1 MLPTNL
7 HRDLQFSRLRAG
19 IHLLF
24 PSCNARGPAPP
35 AGGEEV
41 RTGPPNHTRVKLC
54 YATSIRGGR
63 LRSWPPRVESAV
75 TCKTGGDV
83 VVCRR
88 TSGIAWSGCARVAMF
103 AAWMALG
110 PMWVMGQVDQPM
122 RMDIRAGRMIA
133 GQVRT
138 TDNKPLPLDITVRLE
153 EAEGQP
159 SDQQFVGSNG
169 KFEFH
174 DLTGSTYRLTV
185 TAKGFQTVTQDIDM
199 TYGVTQRPM
208 VYLVPIITRTP
219 PPPADTATDLAAP
232 KQARREFEK
241 GARELDGGNLAEAR
255 MHLEK
260 AVAADP
266 CYARAQTALGVTL
279 SRQQQWVEAES
290 AFRNSI
296 KCDGGFLDAYLQ
308 LAVLLKGQKKYQE
321 CAVTLEQG
329 LRQFP
334 NEWRLHYRFANA
346 KEGLGEY
353 ETAEQEYL
361 KTQAL
366 NAQLPSAF
374 HLQLADFYRNWKKYD
389 KAQAEMEAYLRADPH
404 GEFAESTRKT
414 LKELRASGLVSGVPG
429 KTDQG
434 KP

>member
-1 MLPTNL
+1 MWCRTSHSPWAGC
-7 HRDLQFSRLRAG
+7 SRLAMPV
-19 IHLLF
+19 ILTAF
-24 PSCNARGPAPP
+24 CAMPA
-35 AGGEEV
+35 
-41 RTGPPNHTRVKLC
+41 
-54 YATSIRGGR
+54 I
-63 LRSWPPRVESAV
+63 
-75 TCKTGGDV
+75 
-83 VVCRR
+83 
-88 TSGIAWSGCARVAMF
+88 
-103 AAWMALG
+103 
-110 PMWVMGQVDQPM
+110 GQVDQEM
-122 RMDIRAGRMIA
+122 HVDIRAARMIE

-138 TDNKPLPLDITVRLE
+138 TDNKPLPLDVTVRLE
-153 EAEGQP
+153 EGEGQL
-159 SDQQFVGSNG
+159 SAQQFVRSDG
-169 KFEFH
+169 KFDFR
-174 DLTGSTYRLTV
+174 DLKGGSYRLTV
-185 TAKGFQTVTQDIDM
+185 TAMGYQTVSQVVEM
-199 TYGVTQRPM
+199 TWEVTPHPM
-208 VYLVPIITRTP
+208 IYLVPSVKRNPALSAP
-219 PPPADTATDLAAP
+219 PTETATDLAAP

-279 SRQQQWVEAES
+279 SRQQQWVKAES

-334 NEWRLHYRFANA
+334 NEWRLHYRLANA

-353 ETAEQEYL
+353 ESAEQEYL
-361 KTQAL
+361 KVQAL

-389 KAQAEMEAYLRADPH
+389 KAQAEMETYLRADPN
-404 GEFAESTRKT
+404 GQFAEATRKT
-414 LKELRASGLVSGVPG
+414 LRELQASGLVSGVPS

>member
-1 MLPTNL
+1 VWCRTSHSPWAGC
-7 HRDLQFSRLRAG
+7 SRLAMPV
-19 IHLLF
+19 ILTAF
-24 PSCNARGPAPP
+24 CAMPA
-35 AGGEEV
+35 
-41 RTGPPNHTRVKLC
+41 
-54 YATSIRGGR
+54 I
-63 LRSWPPRVESAV
+63 
-75 TCKTGGDV
+75 
-83 VVCRR
+83 
-88 TSGIAWSGCARVAMF
+88 
-103 AAWMALG
+103 
-110 PMWVMGQVDQPM
+110 GQVDQEM
-122 RMDIRAGRMIA
+122 HVDIRAARMIE

-153 EAEGQP
+153 EAVGQP

-169 KFEFH
+169 KFEFR

-208 VYLVPIITRTP
+208 VYLVPIITKTP

-232 KQARREFEK
+232 RQARREFEK

-279 SRQQQWVEAES
+279 SRQQHWVEAES

-308 LAVLLKGQKKYQE
+308 LAVLLKGRKKYQE

-389 KAQAEMEAYLRADPH
+389 KAQAEMETYLRADPN
-404 GEFAESTRKT
+404 GQFAEATRKM
-414 LKELRASGLVSGVPG
+414 LRELQASGLVPGVPS